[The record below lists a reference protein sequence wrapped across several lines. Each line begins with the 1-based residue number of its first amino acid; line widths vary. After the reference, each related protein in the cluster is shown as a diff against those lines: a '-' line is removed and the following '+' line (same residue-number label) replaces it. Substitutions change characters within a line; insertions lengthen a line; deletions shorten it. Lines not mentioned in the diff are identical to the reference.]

1 MLGNKDL
8 GILLYCIHAVSAVIT
23 GIFLSLFAKKQE
35 NKATECNV
43 NIDFRR
49 MVENSQK
56 SSFVS
61 EKTEVHK

>member
-1 MLGNKDL
+1 MKEK
-8 GILLYCIHAVSAVIT
+8 SKIT
-23 GIFLSLFAKKQE
+23 PATKKQE

-56 SSFVS
+56 SSIAS
-61 EKTEVHK
+61 EKREVHK

>member
-1 MLGNKDL
+1 MKEK
-8 GILLYCIHAVSAVIT
+8 SKIT
-23 GIFLSLFAKKQE
+23 STPVTQKQE

-56 SSFVS
+56 SSIAS
-61 EKTEVHK
+61 EKKEVHK

>member
-1 MLGNKDL
+1 MKEK
-8 GILLYCIHAVSAVIT
+8 SKIT
-23 GIFLSLFAKKQE
+23 PAPVTQKQE
-35 NKATECNV
+35 NKAAAECNV